1 METKKNMRASLE
13 DKRLLMAEAGL
24 VLALL
29 AVYGAFEY
37 AVPSRGVALLENT
50 TRVSEDDD
58 VMPVIV
64 DTPPSAPEAPALPLL
79 SEDLLIVDD
88 DVLVDVEFQ
97 SLEENGLPLI
107 PADYR
112 YQEVVEESA
121 EEETLPWISVE
132 QEPSFN
138 GGDANA
144 FSQWVNA
151 RLQYP
156 EIARENGIEGRVTLQ
171 FTVGSDGN
179 VFGVKVLRGVDELL
193 DKEAVRIVSSSPK
206 WTPGKQRD
214 KAVKVTYTF
223 PVIFQLR

>member
-64 DTPPSAPEAPALPLL
+64 DTPPPAPEAPALPLL

-88 DVLVDVEFQ
+88 DVLVDVEFP
-97 SLEENGLPLI
+97 SLEENGLPVI

-132 QEPSFN
+132 
-138 GGDANA
+138 
-144 FSQWVNA
+144 
-151 RLQYP
+151 
-156 EIARENGIEGRVTLQ
+156 
-171 FTVGSDGN
+171 
-179 VFGVKVLRGVDELL
+179 
-193 DKEAVRIVSSSPK
+193 
-206 WTPGKQRD
+206 
-214 KAVKVTYTF
+214 
-223 PVIFQLR
+223 